1 MPSHEVGIVVPYQ
14 AQVSLLSS
22 LLHEEFPDMTI
33 GTVDGLQG
41 QERDAII
48 LSLVRSNPTGDV
60 GFLGEYRRLNVAMT
74 RPRRQLVSWTAAGLM
89 VSVLLET
96 RTQ

>member
-1 MPSHEVGIVVPYQ
+1 MALGVPASEVGIVVPYQ
-14 AQVSLLSS
+14 AQVAVLATLLR
-22 LLHEEFPDMTI
+22 EEFPDMTI

-48 LSLVRSNPTGDV
+48 LSLVRSNATGDV

-74 RPRRQLVSWTAAGLM
+74 RPRRQLVST
-89 VSVLLET
+89 
-96 RTQ
+96 